1 MMGAANVSP
10 PTSHRASTACSA
22 GSIRSTERRWTAA
35 HAFAH
40 HGGKIY
46 SNPEANRVLALT
58 IEFFKQHLGS

>member
-1 MMGAANVSP
+1 LLRRLDPFN
-10 PTSHRASTACSA
+10 RA
-22 GSIRSTERRWTAA
+22 EMDAA

-46 SNPEANRVLALT
+46 SNPEADRVLALT